1 MADGFTLY
9 QLTSDYKRFTE
20 MVENGEISAEDMQ
33 DTLDG
38 LAEDI
43 NTKLDNT
50 CGYIKSLEAQVD
62 ALKKAK
68 DEFDERIKQ
77 KKNAIEKLKFYLTN
91 CMVNSG
97 MKQYE
102 SIYHRVTF
110 KPSDAV
116 VITDEELL
124 MGYLK
129 RDYPDA
135 IRVTEKREVD
145 KKALA
150 KIINEGG
157 EIGGAVIEHRYN
169 PQIK

>member
-1 MADGFTLY
+1 MAEGFTLY

-68 DEFDERIKQ
+68 DEFDVDLS
-77 KKNAIEKLKFYLTN
+77 A
-91 CMVNSG
+91 
-97 MKQYE
+97 
-102 SIYHRVTF
+102 SILIGD
-110 KPSDAV
+110 KPSDMQAGKAAG
-116 VITDEELL
+116 IKKCYKIDENQD
-124 MGYLK
+124 LK
-129 RDYPDA
+129 SIYE
-135 IRVTEKREVD
+135 T
-145 KKALA
+145 A
-150 KIINEGG
+150 K
-157 EIGGAVIEHRYN
+157 VF
-169 PQIK
+169 